1 MDDQQFQLGKD
12 AHLRRRERE
21 DDMIGSAV
29 KQGLRVLAASAVLAL
44 AGPALAE
51 VPMGDDG
58 LHKPDWLKE
67 TFLDLREDLADAN
80 AEGKRML
87 IIIEQRGCIYCTR
100 LHEKVL
106 PDPRIDAMIRE
117 NFFVVQINLY
127 GDLDVTDFDGTVL
140 SEKDMARRWNTVFTP
155 TMIFLPEEVPE
166 DTMAVRAASAVMP
179 GAFERN
185 TTLAMFTW
193 VHDKEYDNI
202 EFQRYFA
209 ENFYVA
215 E

>member
-1 MDDQQFQLGKD
+1 
-12 AHLRRRERE
+12 
-21 DDMIGSAV
+21 MIGFAV
-29 KQGLRVLAASAVLAL
+29 KQGLRALAASAVLAL

-51 VPMGDDG
+51 VSLGDDG

-87 IIIEQRGCIYCTR
+87 IIIEQRGCIYCTKM
-100 LHEKVL
+100 HEKIL
-106 PDPRIDAMIRE
+106 PDPDIDAMIRE
-117 NFFVVQINLY
+117 SFFVVQLNLY
-127 GDLDVTDFDGTVL
+127 GDLEVTDFDGTVL

-166 DTMAVRAASAVMP
+166 GATAINAASAVMP
-179 GAFERN
+179 GAFERG

-193 VHDKEYDNI
+193 VRDKEYDNV

-209 ENFYVA
+209 ENFFTP

>member
-1 MDDQQFQLGKD
+1 
-12 AHLRRRERE
+12 
-21 DDMIGSAV
+21 MIGFAV

-58 LHKPDWLKE
+58 LHKPDWLQE
-67 TFLDLREDLADAN
+67 TFFDLREDLADAN

-117 NFFVVQINLY
+117 NFFVVQMNLY

-166 DTMAVRAASAVMP
+166 DTMAIRAASAVMP
-179 GAFERN
+179 GAFERA

-193 VHDKEYDNI
+193 VRDKEYDNI

-209 ENFYVA
+209 ENFYDS